1 MSSVLGVTVGESA
14 VRIVRPI
21 DRTTPSAGFQFQVVD
36 TGRDDPARL
45 AAQTLGVLF
54 QTGVAGEPI
63 DALGVVYRDAAQ
75 ADRIRKAMAEQGLDR
90 FDLVSESEAALAY
103 LRASGELCTDTAV
116 FYDLGDS
123 GLTVTVVDL
132 PSGEVLA
139 GRTDTVG
146 GRVFDAAIREH
157 QLGTNGVW
165 LPDDP
170 ATVTEFDAQC
180 REAKEQ
186 LSASDA
192 VAVPGAAGLI
202 LMSRDTFDPLIAQCV
217 ESSARFVR
225 DIVERAG
232 RDPEAIVLLGGG
244 AHIPLVQ
251 EVLRSWLRL
260 PLVVP
265 HEPELVLAKGG
276 ALLAGRPK
284 DSIPGMTTRI
294 VPPPAATERI
304 ARPAGAQ
311 AGVSGFAA
319 TDRRTEQRTDRI
331 ARPKEKPANAADAD
345 ESRSW
350 LGMLTAR
357 GPRVSGKQISGAGL
371 AGTALMVVAL
381 IGVALGAG
389 NSVFGSDPVDESAPA
404 ETVVTTPPSS
414 KPSPR
419 PAVAPAP
426 VTTTTE
432 EPEPEPTTQRQVP
445 VAPETPPP
453 PPMIPGLN
461 IPVPVLPTV
470 ELPRI
475 ELPRLE
481 LPAR

>member
-21 DRTTPSAGFQFQVVD
+21 DRTAPAAGYQFQVVD
-36 TGRDDPARL
+36 TARDDPARL
-45 AAQTLGVLF
+45 AARTLGVLF

-63 DALGVVYRDAAQ
+63 DTAGVVYRDEIQ
-75 ADRIRKAMAEQGLDR
+75 ADRIRAAMSEQGLDR
-90 FDLVSESEAALAY
+90 FGLISESEAALAY

-132 PSGEVLA
+132 PSGQVLA

-146 GRVFDAAIREH
+146 GRVFDAAIRAH

-170 ATVTEFDAQC
+170 ATSTEFDAQC

-251 EVLRSWLRL
+251 EVLRSWLKL

-276 ALLAGRPK
+276 ALLAARANNRSAGGAARTAAP
-284 DSIPGMTTRI
+284 S
-294 VPPPAATERI
+294 ATERI
-304 ARPAGAQ
+304 ARPAGAP
-311 AGVSGFAA
+311 AGVDGFASA
-319 TDRRTEQRTDRI
+319 NQSTDRI
-331 ARPKEKPANAADAD
+331 IRPTTHAADTAGG
-345 ESRSW
+345 ESGEARSW
-350 LGMLTAR
+350 RGVLTAR

-371 AGTALMVVAL
+371 AGTALVVVAL

-389 NSVFGSDPVDESAPA
+389 NTVFGSTPADESAPS

-414 KPSPR
+414 KPQPK

-426 VTTTTE
+426 VTTTTTTV
-432 EPEPEPTTQRQVP
+432 EPEPPPTTQRQVP
-445 VAPETPPP
+445 PAPEPAPP

-461 IPVPVLPTV
+461 IPVPVLPPV

-475 ELPRLE
+475 ELPRFE
-481 LPAR
+481 LPGP

>member
-21 DRTTPSAGFQFQVVD
+21 DRTAPSAGYQFQVVD
-36 TGRDDPARL
+36 AGRDDPARL
-45 AAQTLGVLF
+45 AAQTLGVLC

-63 DALGVVYRDAAQ
+63 DTVGMVYRDAAQ
-75 ADRIRKAMAEQGLDR
+75 ADRIRAAMAEQGLDR
-90 FDLVSESEAALAY
+90 FGLVSESEAALAY

-146 GRVFDAAIREH
+146 GRVFDAAIRAH

-170 ATVTEFDAQC
+170 ATSTEFDAQC

-232 RDPEAIVLLGGG
+232 RDPEALVLLGGG

-251 EVLRSWLRL
+251 EVLRSWLKL

-284 DSIPGMTTRI
+284 DSVQSVSMHV
-294 VPPPAATERI
+294 VPPSATERI
-304 ARPAGAQ
+304 ARPTGTPAGA
-311 AGVSGFAA
+311 SGFASA
-319 TDRRTEQRTDRI
+319 DQRTDPI
-331 ARPKEKPANAADAD
+331 ARPKEQPAASADS
-345 ESRSW
+345 EGTRSW
-350 LGMLTAR
+350 RGIFTAR
-357 GPRVSGKQISGAGL
+357 GPKVSGKQISGAGL

-389 NSVFGSDPVDESAPA
+389 NTVFGSTPADESAPA
-404 ETVVTTPPSS
+404 ETVVTPPPSS
-414 KPSPR
+414 KPQPK

-426 VTTTTE
+426 VTTTTTTVA
-432 EPEPEPTTQRQVP
+432 PETAATSQRQVP
-445 VAPETPPP
+445 PAPESPPP
-453 PPMIPGLN
+453 PAMIPGLN
-461 IPVPVLPTV
+461 IPVPVLPQV
-470 ELPRI
+470 ELPRF

-481 LPAR
+481 LPAG

>member
-75 ADRIRKAMAEQGLDR
+75 ADRIRKAMAEQGLER

-165 LPDDP
+165 LSDDP

-202 LMSRDTFDPLIAQCV
+202 LMSRDTFDPLIAQCPIV
-217 ESSARFVR
+217 KTIPGESAIRQLIAVLDKNAAVPLDSLAYRF
-225 DIVERAG
+225 DIVLR
-232 RDPEAIVLLGGG
+232 G
-244 AHIPLVQ
+244 ARSTWFESQVQ
-251 EVLRSWLRL
+251 GQPS
-260 PLVVP
+260 
-265 HEPELVLAKGG
+265 
-276 ALLAGRPK
+276 
-284 DSIPGMTTRI
+284 M
-294 VPPPAATERI
+294 
-304 ARPAGAQ
+304 
-311 AGVSGFAA
+311 
-319 TDRRTEQRTDRI
+319 QR
-331 ARPKEKPANAADAD
+331 E
-345 ESRSW
+345 
-350 LGMLTAR
+350 
-357 GPRVSGKQISGAGL
+357 
-371 AGTALMVVAL
+371 
-381 IGVALGAG
+381 
-389 NSVFGSDPVDESAPA
+389 
-404 ETVVTTPPSS
+404 
-414 KPSPR
+414 
-419 PAVAPAP
+419 
-426 VTTTTE
+426 
-432 EPEPEPTTQRQVP
+432 
-445 VAPETPPP
+445 
-453 PPMIPGLN
+453 
-461 IPVPVLPTV
+461 
-470 ELPRI
+470 
-475 ELPRLE
+475 
-481 LPAR
+481 

>member
-21 DRTTPSAGFQFQVVD
+21 DRTAPSAGYQFQVVD

-63 DALGVVYRDAAQ
+63 DTVGVVYRDTTQ
-75 ADRIRKAMAEQGLDR
+75 ADRIRAAMAEQGLDR
-90 FDLVSESEAALAY
+90 FGLVSESEAALAY
-103 LRASGELCTDTAV
+103 LRATGELCTDTAV

-132 PSGEVLA
+132 PSGQVLA

-146 GRVFDAAIREH
+146 GRVFDAAIRAH

-170 ATVTEFDAQC
+170 ATSTEFDAQC

-251 EVLRSWLRL
+251 EVLRSWLKL

-276 ALLAGRPK
+276 ALLAGQPK
-284 DSIPGMTTRI
+284 DRFPAVTARI
-294 VPPPAATERI
+294 VPPSATERI
-304 ARPAGAQ
+304 ARPAQAP
-311 AGVSGFAA
+311 AGVGGFAS
-319 TDRRTEQRTDRI
+319 TDQRTDRI
-331 ARPKEKPANAADAD
+331 ARSKDRPGDAD
-345 ESRSW
+345 DSDGSRSW
-350 LGMLTAR
+350 LGMITAR

-389 NSVFGSDPVDESAPA
+389 NTVFGSTPSDESAPA

-414 KPSPR
+414 KPQPK

-426 VTTTTE
+426 VTTTTTV
-432 EPEPEPTTQRQVP
+432 EPDPVTTTQRQVP
-445 VAPETPPP
+445 PAPEPPP
-453 PPMIPGLN
+453 PPAMIPGLN

-470 ELPRI
+470 ELPRF

-481 LPAR
+481 LPGP